1 MFTAPVREVADLA
14 TRLPDV
20 RWLELEPRMKE
31 DDVNASRFIQGGT
44 NDTAT
49 VWDRG
54 LHGEGQ
60 IIGMLEGGT
69 PDIGHCFF
77 SDPAPN
83 TPGPGH
89 RKMVSLRNASIEPH
103 ATFVA
108 GCAVGD
114 ERGNSRCQQP
124 SRQRMGRPARGRR
137 RPATPHCSPSS
148 PTT

>member
-1 MFTAPVREVADLA
+1 
-14 TRLPDV
+14 
-20 RWLELEPRMKE
+20 MKE

-89 RKMVSLRNASIEPH
+89 RKVVSLRNASIGAH

-114 ERGNSRCQQP
+114 ERGNSGANTIAAAHGP
-124 SRQRMGRPARGRR
+124 PDSRPG
-137 RPATPHCSPSS
+137 RPATPRCSPSS
-148 PTT
+148 PPT